1 MIDLPKLFSLTSSS
15 PSSSF
20 FAAAS
25 SSLNLLYFQ
34 NRTFTKLLLLCKV
47 HQIPLPTSGHS
58 PTMNSGQW
66 SYTHFTLAS
75 RADFITCSVERIFFG
90 SFVERFY
97 HNSLYRSPNLAIL
110 DTLERILDGTS
121 EYPIFFYCTSL
132 IMGRKLI
139 TTATFILRC

>member
-1 MIDLPKLFSLTSSS
+1 MIELPKLFSLTSSS

-20 FAAAS
+20 FIAAS
-25 SSLNLLYFQ
+25 SSLNLLYFH
-34 NRTFTKLLLLCKV
+34 NITFTKLLLLCKV

-58 PTMNSGQW
+58 PTTNSGRW
-66 SYTHFTLAS
+66 SYTRFTLAS
-75 RADFITCSVERIFFG
+75 RADFHNVQCQKNFFG
-90 SFVERFY
+90 SCVERFY

-139 TTATFILRC
+139 T

>member
-58 PTMNSGQW
+58 PTKDSGRW
-66 SYTHFTLAS
+66 SYTRLTPAS
-75 RADFITCSVERIFFG
+75 RADFITRNVKSFFG
-90 SFVERFY
+90 SCVERFY

-132 IMGRKLI
+132 IIGRKLI
-139 TTATFILRC
+139 ATAMFILKC

>member
-25 SSLNLLYFQ
+25 SSLNLFYVQ

-47 HQIPLPTSGHS
+47 HQIPLPTSGLS
-58 PTMNSGQW
+58 PTKDSGRW
-66 SYTHFTLAS
+66 SYTRLTPAS
-75 RADFITCSVERIFFG
+75 RADFITRNVKSFFG
-90 SFVERFY
+90 SCVERFY